1 MNIINKKVAAVV
13 LGLGVALGAQASSWS
28 NSSPGLVDVTAN
40 ETGKTTFTYDELSG
54 QVSIIGSPTVVASS
68 PSIFSH
74 VTIGNYTPTAG
85 PLFTVVV
92 DWTVSGAVSGGAY
105 TFLTTT
111 ILASSTTGH
120 IINQSEAVS
129 TEYDVTGVPEPTQTV
144 AGAMLLGCSGL
155 VFAGRRMFKKQS
167 A

>member
-13 LGLGVALGAQASSWS
+13 LGLGVALGAQASSWQ
-28 NSSPGLVDVTAN
+28 NSSPSLVDVTPH
-40 ETGKTTFTYDELSG
+40 ESGSTTFTFDETTG
-54 QVSIIGSPTVVASS
+54 PVSTIGVPGVVVSS
-68 PSIFSH
+68 PSIFSS
-74 VTIGNYTPTAG
+74 VSVGSYTHTAG
-85 PLFTVVV
+85 TLFSVVV

-129 TEYDVTGVPEPTQTV
+129 TEYDVTGAPEPAQTV

-155 VFAGRRMFKKQS
+155 VFAGRRLFKKQS
-167 A
+167 V

>member
-54 QVSIIGSPTVVASS
+54 PGSIIGSPTVVASS

-74 VTIGNYTPTAG
+74 VTIGSYTPTAG
-85 PLFTVVV
+85 TFFTVVV

-105 TFLTTT
+105 SSLTTT
-111 ILASSTTGH
+111 IVASSTTGH
-120 IINQSEAVS
+120 IINQSESVS
-129 TEYDVTGVPEPTQTV
+129 TEYDVTGAPEPAQTV

-155 VFAGRRMFKKQS
+155 VFAGRRLFKKQS
-167 A
+167 V

>member
-28 NSSPGLVDVTAN
+28 NSSPDVTAN

-54 QVSIIGSPTVVASS
+54 PGSIIGSPTVVASS

-74 VTIGNYTPTAG
+74 VTIGSYTPTAG
-85 PLFTVVV
+85 TFFTVVV

-120 IINQSEAVS
+120 IINQSESVS
-129 TEYDVTGVPEPTQTV
+129 TEYDVTGAPEPAQTV

-155 VFAGRRMFKKQS
+155 VFAGRRLFKKQS
-167 A
+167 V